1 MKRID
6 ELEREIGLQIKSAQE
21 EKEINWAKVT
31 NLGILGQELKKVKEE
46 IERIEKAISA
56 PQVLP
61 LDGKSVQVEITEG
74 ALSQNYLPLTKMKK
88 NRLLPTDGKPF
99 HVETSVGF
107 SFQSTITSNMLS
119 ARGKTREF
127 YQKAGVRA
135 GDKIIWREIG
145 PSKYHL
151 SKL

>member
-1 MKRID
+1 MKSID
-6 ELEREIGLQIKSAQE
+6 EIEREIGLQIKPAQE
-21 EKEINWAKVT
+21 RKDWAKVI

-56 PQVLP
+56 PQVIP
-61 LDGKSVQVEITEG
+61 LDGKSVEVEITEG

-88 NRLLPTDGKPF
+88 NNLLPTDGKPF
-99 HVETSVGF
+99 LVETSVGF
-107 SFQSTITSNMLS
+107 SFQSVITASMLS
-119 ARGKTREF
+119 ARGKTGDF
-127 YQKAGVRA
+127 YRKAGVRA

>member
-1 MKRID
+1 MKSID
-6 ELEREIGLQIKSAQE
+6 DLEREIGLQIKSAQE
-21 EKEINWAKVT
+21 GKDWAKVT
-31 NLGILGQELKKVKEE
+31 NLGILGQELKKAKEE

-61 LDGKSVQVEITEG
+61 LDGKSVEVEITEG

-88 NRLLPTDGKPF
+88 KNLLPTDGKEF
-99 HVETSVGF
+99 LVETPVR
-107 SFQSTITSNMLS
+107 SFRTTITANMLS
-119 ARGKTREF
+119 ARGKTAEF
-127 YQKAGVRA
+127 YRKAGVRA

>member
-6 ELEREIGLQIKSAQE
+6 ELEREIGLQIKFAQE
-21 EKEINWAKVT
+21 GKDWAKVT
-31 NLGILGQELKKVKEE
+31 NLGILGQELKKAKEE
-46 IERIEKAISA
+46 IERIEKVISA

-61 LDGKSVQVEITEG
+61 LEGKSVEVEITKG

-88 NRLLPTDGKPF
+88 NNLLPTDGKSF
-99 HVETSVGF
+99 FVETSVGF
-107 SFQSTITSNMLS
+107 SFSTEITGNMLS

-127 YQKAGVRA
+127 YEKIGIRA
-135 GDKIIWREIG
+135 GDKIIWRQID
-145 PSKYHL
+145 PYKYHL

>member
-1 MKRID
+1 MKSID
-6 ELEREIGLQIKSAQE
+6 DLEREIGLQIKSAQE
-21 EKEINWAKVT
+21 GKDWAKVT
-31 NLGILGQELKKVKEE
+31 NLGILGQELKKAKEE

-56 PQVLP
+56 PQVIP
-61 LDGKSVQVEITEG
+61 LDGKSVEVEITEG

-88 NRLLPTDGKPF
+88 KNLLPTDGKEF
-99 HVETSVGF
+99 LVETPVR
-107 SFQSTITSNMLS
+107 SFRTTITANMLS
-119 ARGKTREF
+119 ARGKTAEF
-127 YQKAGVRA
+127 YRKAGVRA

>member
-1 MKRID
+1 MKSID
-6 ELEREIGLQIKSAQE
+6 ELEREIGQQIKSAQE
-21 EKEINWAKVT
+21 GKDWAKVT
-31 NLGILGQELKKVKEE
+31 NLGILGQELKKAREE

-56 PQVLP
+56 PQVIP
-61 LDGKSVQVEITEG
+61 LDGKSVEVEITEG

-88 NRLLPTDGKPF
+88 KNLLPTDGKEF
-99 HVETSVGF
+99 LVETPVR
-107 SFQSTITSNMLS
+107 SFRTTITANMLS
-119 ARGKTREF
+119 ARGKTGEF
-127 YQKAGVRA
+127 YRKAGVRA